1 VEPVTVRQ
9 RIDQLAAEPPVG
21 DLGYAADQR
30 LVASAL
36 LGLQLLADEIDALKA
51 GGLPAQQSVSV
62 AIPDEADVAAIPDIV
77 EQLRHLS
84 EQVVRL
90 TAAVK
95 ASAELPQLAHLS
107 DQVADLTAAVM
118 GTAEEELEEEDDEED
133 DDDDEIDE
141 MAESFEQKKHKK
153 KKKKDKDKKR
163 SKNFMLE

>member
-1 VEPVTVRQ
+1 MTVRQ

-21 DLGYAADQR
+21 DLGYVADQR

-51 GGLPAQQSVSV
+51 GGLPPQQPVPV
-62 AIPDEADVAAIPDIV
+62 ALPNEADVAAISDIV
-77 EQLRHLS
+77 EQLRDLS

-107 DQVADLTAAVM
+107 DQVADLTAVVM
-118 GTAEEELEEEDDEED
+118 GAAEDELEEEDEDEYGVE
-133 DDDDEIDE
+133 ET
-141 MAESFEQKKHKK
+141 AKSFEEKKQKK

-163 SKNFMLE
+163 TKSFMLE